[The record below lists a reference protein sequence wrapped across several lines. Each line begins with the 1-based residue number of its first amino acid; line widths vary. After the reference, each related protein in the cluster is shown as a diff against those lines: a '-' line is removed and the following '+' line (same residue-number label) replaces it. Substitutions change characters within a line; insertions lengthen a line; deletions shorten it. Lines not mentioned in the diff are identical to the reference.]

1 MFTKMNLEL
10 FIALL
15 QLANDGLGVFTRGR
29 FSTKVTCG
37 DFALSQSSEDSILDL
52 DCLIVQRHM
61 TKHHH

>member
-1 MFTKMNLEL
+1 MFTKMNLEV

-37 DFALSQSSEDSILDL
+37 DFALSQSSEDSIFDL
-52 DCLIVQRHM
+52 DCLIV
-61 TKHHH
+61 